1 MHREK
6 PQKKDRP
13 ERERS
18 FDDLCYFIKTTS
30 PAMATKAIMP
40 KMISAV
46 LIFKAS
52 ATGGFACAIVTTPP
66 FLVACVFSH
75 SILPG
80 KEKGK
85 LMYVEI
91 VNKLM
96 QSAFAVA
103 ENRSAH
109 RAVGCLFFQIAYVAE
124 VIKVFADTDPRN
136 PNLSRQFFS
145 RKRFIDFL

>member
-46 LIFKAS
+46 FILSAS

-66 FLVACVFSH
+66 FLVACVFNH

-80 KEKGK
+80 KGKGK
-85 LMYVEI
+85 LM
-91 VNKLM
+91 
-96 QSAFAVA
+96 
-103 ENRSAH
+103 
-109 RAVGCLFFQIAYVAE
+109 
-124 VIKVFADTDPRN
+124 
-136 PNLSRQFFS
+136 
-145 RKRFIDFL
+145 